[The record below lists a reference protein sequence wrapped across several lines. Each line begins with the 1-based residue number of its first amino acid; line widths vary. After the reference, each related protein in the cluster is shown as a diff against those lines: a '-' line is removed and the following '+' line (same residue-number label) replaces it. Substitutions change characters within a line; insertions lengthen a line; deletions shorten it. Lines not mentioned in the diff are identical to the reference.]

1 VFDKENSI
9 EFPLDSVH
17 YLYIKSNPNPSFY
30 PALLYESLSS
40 RTSINKKIKEKK
52 KKNDNQKL
60 KEKKR
65 KEILNN
71 DLAILPSHDICIQGF
86 SSIELGIN
94 FPAGCSVQF
103 LFHWQASYVMN
114 IEWDYNY
121 YQPWSDNEWL
131 VDKMLAMLNEDITM
145 Q

>member
-1 VFDKENSI
+1 MLSSRSGVEMEVSPYRIEPTVLCSVFDKENSI
-9 EFPLDSVH
+9 EFPLDSVY
-17 YLYIKSNPNPSFY
+17 YLYMKSNPNPSFY
-30 PALLYESLSS
+30 PVLPYESLSS

-71 DLAILPSHDICIQGF
+71 DLAIFPSHDICIQGF

-94 FPAGCSVQF
+94 FLAGCSV
-103 LFHWQASYVMN
+103 
-114 IEWDYNY
+114 
-121 YQPWSDNEWL
+121 
-131 VDKMLAMLNEDITM
+131 
-145 Q
+145 